1 MPASTA
7 IRAEQYLAP
16 ETLGQLAPF
25 ELRAKIIV
33 EGLMSGMHR
42 SPYQGLAVEFA
53 QHRAY
58 VAGDN
63 IRHLDWKVFARSDKL
78 YLKQYQQETNL
89 DVVVL
94 VDGSGSMNYGTLP
107 IKGGWGGTRA
117 SEAMRRWTKFDC
129 ATATAVAIAYLCLS
143 QGDRV
148 GVAVYADELRTPLR
162 RSSARDTWKTIVQ
175 ALSTQPVESGANLVK
190 VADQVLGKVTNR
202 ALFFILSDFLDEP
215 ETLRAALARFRHRR
229 DDVVLLQ
236 VLDRQ
241 ELRFAFDQSAPF
253 EGLEGEGRLMVDPRA
268 LRDAYLAALR
278 EHSESVAAAARAF
291 GYDALQLDSHDSVG
305 TALARLL
312 ARRSAQARG
321 GAKSHGG
328 ASGQGS
334 GA

>member
-1 MPASTA
+1 MASTST

-58 VAGDN
+58 APGDN
-63 IRHLDWKVFARSDKL
+63 LRHLDWKVFARSDKL

-94 VDGSGSMNYGTLP
+94 VDGSGSMNFGTLP
-107 IKGGWGGTRA
+107 VKGGWGGTRA
-117 SEAMRRWTKFDC
+117 SASAGRWTKFDC

-162 RSSARDTWKTIVQ
+162 RSSARDNWRTIVQ
-175 ALSTQPVESGANLVK
+175 TLSTQPVEASANLVK
-190 VADQVLGKVTNR
+190 VADQALGKVVNR

-215 ETLRAALARFRHRR
+215 ERLRAALARFRHRR

-241 ELRFAFDQSAPF
+241 ELRFGYDAAAPF

-268 LRDAYLAALR
+268 VREAYLKALR
-278 EHSESVAAAARAF
+278 EQLDAVSGVARAF
-291 GYDALQLDSHDSVG
+291 GFDSLLLDSHESVG
-305 TALARLL
+305 ATLSRLL
-312 ARRSAQARG
+312 ARRSAQARR
-321 GAKSHGG
+321 
-328 ASGQGS
+328 S